1 MQMPPP
7 YPCPE
12 SASKDT
18 ATSSRAF
25 VETIEYSRF
34 VEFCEA
40 CRHFRYIGLCYG
52 PPGIGKSLSAV
63 RYSRADQIV
72 PRDRWTNEVS
82 DDLPVDTLLYTTSV
96 INTPSGV
103 RNDINMARER
113 VMSIVLNPIRR
124 EAAAVLEEIRVKDER
139 RRREIMDKP
148 GCSPCDRPAVDPT
161 YFETY
166 KQYQI
171 KERAIEDPTTLILVD
186 EADRLHMNSLE
197 QIRSIFDEGTAGF
210 VLIDMPGI
218 EKRIARFPQFYSRIG
233 FVHEFRPLD
242 AEQIQNLL
250 ESKWAPV
257 GVNLPDEQLLPEVIA
272 SLIRMTGG
280 NFRLLTRLLTQIE
293 RVLSVNDL
301 HLVSTAVSK
310 RRGTVSSSVP
320 DDTDYAK

>member
-1 MQMPPP
+1 MQIPPS

-12 SASKDT
+12 SASKGT

-25 VETIEYSRF
+25 IETIEYNRF

-40 CRHFRYIGLCYG
+40 CRQFRYIGLCYG
-52 PPGIGKSLSAV
+52 PPGIGKTLSAV

-72 PRDRWTNEVS
+72 PRDRWTS
-82 DDLPVDTLLYTTSV
+82 DASDNLPVDTLLYTTAV

-113 VMSIVLNPIRR
+113 VMSVVLNPIRR
-124 EAAAVLEEIRVKDER
+124 EASVVLEEIRAKDEK

-171 KERAIEDPTTLILVD
+171 KERAVGDPTTLILVD

-197 QIRSIFDEGTAGF
+197 QIRSIFDEGTAGL
-210 VLIDMPGI
+210 VLIGMPGL

-242 AEQIQNLL
+242 AEQVQNLL
-250 ESKWAPV
+250 ESRWAPT
-257 GVNLPDEQLLPEVIA
+257 GVTLPDEQLLPEVIA
-272 SLIRMTGG
+272 SLIRMSGG

-301 HLVSTAVSK
+301 HLVSNAVVEAARDSLVI
-310 RRGTVSSSVP
+310 GP
-320 DDTDYAK
+320 G

>member
-1 MQMPPP
+1 ML
-7 YPCPE
+7 
-12 SASKDT
+12 
-18 ATSSRAF
+18 
-25 VETIEYSRF
+25 
-34 VEFCEA
+34 
-40 CRHFRYIGLCYG
+40 FR
-52 PPGIGKSLSAV
+52 
-63 RYSRADQIV
+63 
-72 PRDRWTNEVS
+72 
-82 DDLPVDTLLYTTSV
+82 LPVDTLLYTTAV

-113 VMSIVLNPIRR
+113 VMSVVLNPIRR
-124 EAAAVLEEIRVKDER
+124 EASVVLEEIRAKDEK

-171 KERAIEDPTTLILVD
+171 KERAVGDPTTLILVD

-197 QIRSIFDEGTAGF
+197 QIRSIFDEGTAGL
-210 VLIDMPGI
+210 VLIGMPGL

-242 AEQIQNLL
+242 AEQVQNLL
-250 ESKWAPV
+250 ESRWAPT
-257 GVNLPDEQLLPEVIA
+257 GVTLPDEQLLPEVIA
-272 SLIRMTGG
+272 SLIRMSGG

-301 HLVSTAVSK
+301 HLVSNAVVEAARDSLVI
-310 RRGTVSSSVP
+310 GP
-320 DDTDYAK
+320 G

>member
-1 MQMPPP
+1 M
-7 YPCPE
+7 
-12 SASKDT
+12 
-18 ATSSRAF
+18 
-25 VETIEYSRF
+25 ETIEYNRF
-34 VEFCEA
+34 VEFCDA

-52 PPGIGKSLSAV
+52 PPGIGKTLSAV

-72 PRDRWTNEVS
+72 PRDRWTIEVS

-103 RNDINMARER
+103 RNDISLARER
-113 VMSIVLNPIRR
+113 VMSIALDPIQREALLVLEKIRLKDEKSRR
-124 EAAAVLEEIRVKDER
+124 E
-139 RRREIMDKP
+139 MMNQP

-166 KQYQI
+166 KQYQA
-171 KERAIEDPTTLILVD
+171 KERAVLDPTTLILVD

-197 QIRSIFDEGTAGF
+197 QMRSIFDEGTAGL
-210 VLIDMPGI
+210 VLIGMPGI

-242 AEQIQNLL
+242 AAQMQELL
-250 ESKWAPV
+250 EKRWTPA
-257 GVNLPDEQLLPEVIA
+257 GVTLPDEPLIPEVVA

-301 HLVSTAVSK
+301 HLVSNAVVEAARDSLVI
-310 RRGTVSSSVP
+310 GP
-320 DDTDYAK
+320 G

>member
-12 SASKDT
+12 SASKGT

-72 PRDRWTNEVS
+72 PRDRWTSEVR

-124 EAAAVLEEIRVKDER
+124 EASVVLEKIRVKDEK

-186 EADRLHMNSLE
+186 EADRLHMSSLE
-197 QIRSIFDEGTAGF
+197 QIRSIFDEGTTGL
-210 VLIDMPGI
+210 VLIGMPGI

-257 GVNLPDEQLLPEVIA
+257 GVNLQDEQLLPEVIA

-301 HLVSTAVSK
+301 HLVSIAVVEAARDSLVI
-310 RRGTVSSSVP
+310 GP
-320 DDTDYAK
+320 G